1 MKKRRRKKVR
11 AGGRDELRMGEETEW
26 DLASEASPPNF
37 YYALFCTNSPQ
48 FPNVVDVYITARETK
63 QY

>member
-1 MKKRRRKKVR
+1 MR